1 MPAGKT
7 LLVLLA
13 PWITQVAAFAH
24 IRSRPRT
31 RGVRSV
37 ARRAAGDCDS
47 PTSRRDLFKAASLT
61 ALGIPNAALAL
72 AQITAPAPDQLKQ
85 YDLPRNALQDAAF
98 AQGMASGMGSYERA
112 AFPTKQRLFERMFAK
127 LQDTAE
133 PTVVEIGIGSF
144 PNAPYYTPRLKGR
157 GGLDIIGVDP
167 NDRMENY
174 ARDNA
179 AKAGLG
185 ATSSLRVVHGVS
197 EALPL
202 ASKSCDAVVCS
213 LTLCSVVDPAR
224 SVAEI
229 KRVLRPGGQF
239 VFWEHVLSETDPSF
253 AEEQVRATPMQIK
266 RADGCHLDRRTGDI
280 IRKAGFRSCDL
291 EYLELKGF
299 GFLNPTVCGIAT
311 A

>member
-98 AQGMASGMGSYERA
+98 AQGMASGMGSS
-112 AFPTKQRLFERMFAK
+112 TSM
-127 LQDTAE
+127 
-133 PTVVEIGIGSF
+133 GIGS
-144 PNAPYYTPRLKGR
+144 AM
-157 GGLDIIGVDP
+157 V
-167 NDRMENY
+167 M
-174 ARDNA
+174 
-179 AKAGLG
+179 
-185 ATSSLRVVHGVS
+185 
-197 EALPL
+197 
-202 ASKSCDAVVCS
+202 
-213 LTLCSVVDPAR
+213 
-224 SVAEI
+224 
-229 KRVLRPGGQF
+229 
-239 VFWEHVLSETDPSF
+239 
-253 AEEQVRATPMQIK
+253 
-266 RADGCHLDRRTGDI
+266 
-280 IRKAGFRSCDL
+280 
-291 EYLELKGF
+291 
-299 GFLNPTVCGIAT
+299 TV
-311 A
+311 